1 MNIADEGALAWA
13 LADSATGF
21 LKPADRTRLCAK
33 IGAGEPGSAIR
44 DLLAFYADTD
54 AELPRELAAPV
65 LSWIQGYSGSDS
77 EPTLRRMYDRIS
89 VSVTSRA
96 GRQRPETETRRP
108 PKRLVATRRV
118 HATRSTIAARRS
130 TSARK
135 HVAISGVTTSV
146 DGLFDLAI
154 SPDWTRRRPLTS
166 RFGRLAR
173 SAGRGLKFQPLSAEY
188 RTRRPSGA
196 DSASE
201 DPARDEIGRAEQPA
215 SAVPIKASITESRST
230 PA

>member
-33 IGAGEPGSAIR
+33 IGAGEPGSAIS
-44 DLLAFYADTD
+44 DLLTFYADTD

-154 SPDWTRRRPLTS
+154 IARLDSQKAIDVAVRAARSVGWSWTQISAALGGIPNEEALRRR
-166 RFGRLAR
+166 FG
-173 SAGRGLKFQPLSAEY
+173 F
-188 RTRRPSGA
+188 
-196 DSASE
+196 
-201 DPARDEIGRAEQPA
+201 
-215 SAVPIKASITESRST
+215 
-230 PA
+230 